1 MNIFHPLFGNNSN
14 QINIFQNMNILKD
27 FNCDIR
33 NQKNIINNIKKN
45 DNNEKINTYENKNYN
60 KIIFFPNNNN
70 KLENNFLN
78 IKRKRISEN
87 EENNYSQNN
96 IIKIDLSEDNN
107 DQNCINND
115 EIFNDKIK
123 NILSNILEYDSNFE
137 NYIKSYSKKYFW
149 KNIIFLKLGGQDK
162 LLHEIIKGIHNY
174 NININKKHKLPV
186 NSYIKDNDLIFE
198 NNKLPI
204 NENKE
209 NKNKFDDDEI
219 KINEEKN
226 NQIRINNITEEEK
239 LLIQIEN
246 TKGLENE
253 IKFLK
258 EFLYNEN
265 YFKENQIFFPE
276 NFVDNNISNEIADKN
291 NLLREV
297 NSLKLYGI
305 LKLLFP
311 SLENEIFKK
320 NIRYLEY
327 LANYIDKFLGG
338 KYLLLI
344 NMIYFRIKKEVTKTK
359 KKLR

>member
-1 MNIFHPLFGNNSN
+1 MNIFNPLLGNNSN
-14 QINIFQNMNILKD
+14 QINVFQNINILKD
-27 FNCDIR
+27 YHYDIP
-33 NQKNIINNIKKN
+33 NQNNIVNNIKKI
-45 DNNEKINTYENKNYN
+45 DNNIENINTHEKKNYN
-60 KIIFFPNNNN
+60 KITFFHNNNN
-70 KLENNFLN
+70 KLKNNILN
-78 IKRKRISEN
+78 IKRKRISPN
-87 EENNYSQNN
+87 KDNNYNQNN

-107 DQNCINND
+107 DQNHINND
-115 EIFNDKIK
+115 EIINDKIK
-123 NILSNILEYDSNFE
+123 NVLSNILEYDSNFE
-137 NYIKSYSKKYFW
+137 TYIKNYSKKNFW

-174 NININKKHKLPV
+174 NINKKQKLPKKI
-186 NSYIKDNDLIFE
+186 NSYTKDNEIILE
-198 NNKLPI
+198 NNKLE
-204 NENKE
+204 ENKE
-209 NKNKFDDDEI
+209 NKNKIDDEF

-226 NQIRINNITEEEK
+226 NLIKINNITEEEK

-327 LANYIDKFLGG
+327 LANYIDKFLEG

-344 NMIYFRIKKEVTKTK
+344 NMIYFRIKKEVSKIK
-359 KKLR
+359 KKIR